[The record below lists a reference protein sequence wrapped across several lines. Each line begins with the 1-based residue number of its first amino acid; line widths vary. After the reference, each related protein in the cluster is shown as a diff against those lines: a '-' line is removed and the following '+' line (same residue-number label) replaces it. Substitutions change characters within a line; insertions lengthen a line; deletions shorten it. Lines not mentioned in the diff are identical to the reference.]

1 MGIMKE
7 LIVGTVAVVAAST
20 MICPLAALAIGGNED
35 DK

>member
-20 MICPLAALAIGGNED
+20 MIWPLAALAMGGNED
-35 DK
+35 DE

>member
-20 MICPLAALAIGGNED
+20 MIWPLAALAIGGNED

>member
-7 LIVGTVAVVAAST
+7 LIVVTVAVLAAST
-20 MICPLAALAIGGNED
+20 MIWPLAALAIGGNED